1 MPACTRGYRA
11 WLGFEPVAE
20 PRTDL
25 CRLGMELV
33 SSVPLA
39 RLVPARVLGPN
50 YLAVG
55 CARRVKDEVLAAAGN
70 TGVIRDPTSSFEL
83 VAQEAE
89 RILVL
94 GKASK
99 Y

>member
-1 MPACTRGYRA
+1 M
-11 WLGFEPVAE
+11 
-20 PRTDL
+20 
-25 CRLGMELV
+25 
-33 SSVPLA
+33 
-39 RLVPARVLGPN
+39 PARVLGPN
-50 YLAVG
+50 YVAVG

-70 TGVIRDPTSSFEL
+70 TGAIRDPTSSFEL